1 MWIGRKIADSTRARE
16 DSTAADL
23 GITTIGGS
31 AAAVETRGED
41 RGLPVYG
48 PGGYCWQPKAGDK
61 VLVIKGGVTG
71 AEQCVAAAE
80 QGETPE
86 GMEPGDV
93 CIRSG
98 DASLYLHSDGRI
110 DLNGALYINGTIYKP
125 CECETT
131 VPVG

>member
-23 GITTIGGS
+23 GITTIGGKRRWRPGGRTKRCRCTAPGATAGS
-31 AAAVETRGED
+31 
-41 RGLPVYG
+41 PG
-48 PGGYCWQPKAGDK
+48 PGTGCWSSRAASPAQ
-61 VLVIKGGVTG
+61 
-71 AEQCVAAAE
+71 EQCVAAAE
-80 QGETPE
+80 QGEAPE

-98 DASLYLHSDGRI
+98 EASLYLHSDGRI
-110 DLNGALYINGTIYKP
+110 DLTGALYINGTIYKP
-125 CECETT
+125 CECEST

>member
-1 MWIGRKIADSTRARE
+1 MWIGEKIAGSTRARE

-23 GITTIGGS
+23 GITTIGGREV
-31 AAAVETRGED
+31 AVETRGED

-80 QGETPE
+80 QDEAPE

-98 DASLYLHSDGRI
+98 DASFYLHSDGRI
-110 DLNGALYINGTIYKP
+110 DLNGVLYINGTIYKP